1 MGKPRESQAFPN
13 RWNHVGFSPREFARC
28 VSVTFSMAE
37 FVVYVLHTYQQSSGF
52 LRTPRDHHSY
62 LQSTYLKR
70 KKKKECNP
78 VQTEGL
84 QPMEIYRFLNPNKG
98 CMSSK
103 TTVPGNLS
111 INTYSHARAMSQVLY
126 LKTADFMSSTD
137 WRNYANKISP
147 LPS

>member
-1 MGKPRESQAFPN
+1 MGKPRGSQALPNLWSYPGLSPSFPSML
-13 RWNHVGFSPREFARC
+13 VSTSPWQNL
-28 VSVTFSMAE
+28 SSMAITLITSPLDSWE
-37 FVVYVLHTYQQSSGF
+37 PQETTIPTCKVHI
-52 LRTPRDHHSY
+52 
-62 LQSTYLKR
+62 LKE

-111 INTYSHARAMSQVLY
+111 INTYSHARVMSQVLY